1 MFLRVVLVFCS
12 KFSLCLLYVGG
23 LNCGGQSG
31 DPSFLDLT
39 VALTS
44 RVRMKEAPENLQ
56 EVVRDPTM

>member
-1 MFLRVVLVFCS
+1 MFCS